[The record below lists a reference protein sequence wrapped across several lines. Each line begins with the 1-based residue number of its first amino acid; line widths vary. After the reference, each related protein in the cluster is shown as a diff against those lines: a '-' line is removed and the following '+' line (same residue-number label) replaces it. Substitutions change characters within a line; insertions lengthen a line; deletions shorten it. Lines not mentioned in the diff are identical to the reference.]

1 MAATWEDLTRQYG
14 SPLLI
19 PNQQLYDYISRSDVK
34 ESIIALSQVPGALQ
48 KRELWA
54 EVRRRS
60 KADLF
65 WLSHY
70 FLWDRCPFNETGD
83 IDSNLIKWGT
93 HKEVCELFVQKDDSK
108 PISKQDWRK
117 DRLLLYPRGSAKS
130 TVDGHD
136 CVSWIL
142 NFPFV
147 RIGYMTAV
155 SDLAEGFVSEIK
167 GYFTIDPEKPSLM
180 SIFFPEFCF
189 EETKKGAANEF
200 WCPVFLATGK
210 KRKDPTILGLGSEA
224 SLSGWHFDVL
234 KCDDLISTSNSTS
247 EEQCRKTA
255 KVFYINKKMLMAY
268 GYCDM
273 VGTRYHDS
281 DIYGE
286 IIEKNVGEI
295 RKSNPKPGVE
305 LIENLTTGQVI
316 LIGRALTIK
325 PETAKKLE
333 QDGKQITYKE
343 AGKDGCITLFPELLP
358 YSKLMVDVSADEF
371 AFESQMNQD
380 PRPTGFTTFDRPL
393 LLQATVH
400 FEEIPVSGIRTN
412 VWDFAYVAKEKRD
425 YTTGAASIWSDSGV
439 CYINDIVRD
448 RFSPT
453 DLAKAVVNLAR
464 KTHPVVVG
472 IEDAPGCRF
481 LEDTIINEA
490 RKTNDPQVLAVCS
503 RIDWIPLDRSKDAK
517 INRIKSLHPWLV
529 EGRMKFS
536 NHLPF
541 LDVLYREFER
551 CTMSATH
558 DDLPDV
564 VSFMPRFAPRVRQL
578 IASQYQAPLSREDAI
593 AQAQYNLLYGP
604 WLGDSDYG
612 ADAYGNLGRGELI
625 SVPMEPESPE
635 PEPELEAYSQIP
647 GVISPLGSGLVG

>member
-1 MAATWEDLTRQYG
+1 MAVTWEE
-14 SPLLI
+14 LI
-19 PNQQLYDYISRSDVK
+19 SEHKAPQLVPDEILYNYLVRDDVK
-34 ESIIALSQVPGALQ
+34 QSLIALRQVEGALE
-48 KRELWA
+48 KRSLYT

-60 KADLF
+60 KSDLF
-65 WLSHY
+65 WLARYFTWDASAHNESGSIDDNGIEEESHRVICE
-70 FLWDRCPFNETGD
+70 FFTKKDETKSIREQD
-83 IDSNLIKWGT
+83 TW
-93 HKEVCELFVQKDDSK
+93 KE
-108 PISKQDWRK
+108 
-117 DRLLLYPRGSAKS
+117 RLLLFPRGAMKS
-130 TVDGHD
+130 TIAAIDLLQ
-136 CVSWIL
+136 WIL
-142 NFPFV
+142 VFPTI
-147 RIGYMTAV
+147 RCLYLTAT
-155 SDLAEGFVSEIK
+155 SDLAEDYVREIK
-167 GYFTIDPEKPSLM
+167 GYFTFREENPTLMNIFMPEY
-180 SIFFPEFCF
+180 CF
-189 EETKKGAANEF
+189 TEKNQGPAGELV
-200 WCPVFLATGK
+200 CPVFAATGK
-210 KRKDPTILGLGSEA
+210 KRREPTLLGLGIDQA
-224 SLSGWHFDVL
+224 ISGRHFDL
-234 KCDDLISTSNSTS
+234 GLFDDMINTDNSQS
-247 EEQCRKTA
+247 AEQNEKIIRNYYINRKT
-255 KVFYINKKMLMAY
+255 IMSW
-268 GYCDM
+268 GYKNI
-273 VGTRYHDS
+273 VGTRYNDLEL
-281 DIYGE
+281 YGKMLDE
-286 IIEKNVGEI
+286 NVGEI
-295 RKSNPKPGVE
+295 VKENPRPTLEITKNTTASR
-305 LIENLTTGQVI
+305 LIMVGKAIEI
-316 LIGRALTIK
+316 L
-325 PETAKKLE
+325 PETAKRLE
-333 QDGKQITYKE
+333 AEGRSVTYKE
-343 AGKDGCITLFPELLP
+343 AGESGCDLLLP
-358 YSKLMVDVSADEF
+358 KIWSYNQLLTEF
-371 AFESQMNQD
+371 ADNEFAAESQLNQN

-400 FEEIPVSGIRTN
+400 FEEIPVAGIRVN

-635 PEPELEAYSQIP
+635 PEPELQAYSQTP
-647 GVISPLGSGLVG
+647 GVDSPLGSGLVG